1 MGRERIEKEDDPRL
15 EPFRDVRD
23 PEWLRARGLFLAE
36 GRKLVDLLARAPG
49 FRTHAV
55 LATPQA
61 LAALREPLALLPGD
75 VPVYEVTPALLREV
89 AGVRFH
95 QGCVA
100 AGLRLHAPAAA
111 ELIDG
116 DARRVV
122 VLERLSDP
130 DNVGSIFRSAL
141 AFGVDA
147 LLLSPGC
154 ASPLYRKALRTSMGA
169 SLRIPFAQLDPWP
182 EGLEQLHRA
191 GFELLAL
198 SPDPAAPDLDALW
211 AETAPPE
218 RVALLLGSEGEGL
231 STAAAAGASRTVRIA
246 MDPRAD
252 SLNVATAAAIAL
264 HRVAP
269 RSR

>member
-1 MGRERIEKEDDPRL
+1 MAQERIEKEDDPRL

-55 LATPQA
+55 LATAQA

-111 ELIDG
+111 ELIGG

-130 DNVGSIFRSAL
+130 DNVGSIFRSAV

-154 ASPLYRKALRTSMGA
+154 ASPLYRKAVRTSMGA
-169 SLRIPFAQLDPWP
+169 SLRLPFAELEPWP
-182 EGLEQLHRA
+182 EALDRLRRE
-191 GFELLAL
+191 GFCLLAL
-198 SPDPAAPDLDALW
+198 TPDPEALDLEQWAAGT
-211 AETAPPE
+211 ERPE
-218 RVALLLGSEGEGL
+218 RVALLFGTEGDGL
-231 STAAAAGASRTVRIA
+231 SAAAAARATHSVRIA

-264 HRVAP
+264 QRVAA
-269 RSR
+269 SSG